1 LSADT
6 PGGAAAAAP
15 GPVRVLIV
23 DDDPLVRS
31 GLTMMLGGAPGI
43 EVVGEAAD
51 GSEVLAALDRHRA
64 DVVLMDLR
72 MPRVDG
78 IAAMELVRR
87 QPQPPA
93 VLVLTTFDT
102 DDQVLRAL
110 RRGAAGFLVKD
121 TPPAEIVRAIELVAA
136 GESMLS
142 PTVTRRL
149 IDRLAGDQDA
159 DARHVEAAGLLTQL
173 SPRDR
178 EIAGAIAQGK
188 SNAAIAAE
196 LHLSVATIKSHVSA
210 MLAKLQ
216 LDNRVQIALMVQ
228 DAERV

>member
-1 LSADT
+1 MST
-6 PGGAAAAAP
+6 EEAAAGEGNP
-15 GPVRVLIV
+15 PVRVLIV

-31 GLTMMLGGAPGI
+31 GLTLMLGGAPGV

-51 GSEVLAALDRHRA
+51 GSEVLGALDRHRA
-64 DVVLMDLR
+64 
-72 MPRVDG
+72 
-78 IAAMELVRR
+78 A
-87 QPQPPA
+87 A

-159 DARHVEAAGLLTQL
+159 DVRHNEAAAQLGEL

-178 EIAGAIAQGK
+178 EIAAAIAQGK

>member
-1 LSADT
+1 
-6 PGGAAAAAP
+6 
-15 GPVRVLIV
+15 VLIV
-23 DDDPLVRS
+23 DDDPLVRA
-31 GLTMMLGGAPGI
+31 GLTMMLGGAEKI

-51 GSEVLAALDRHRA
+51 GSEVLGALDRHRA

-72 MPRVDG
+72 MPKLDG
-78 IAAMELVRR
+78 IAAMELVCA

-149 IDRLAGDQDA
+149 IDRLAGDVDA
-159 DARHVEAAGLLTQL
+159 DVRHSEAAAMLGEL

-178 EIAGAIAQGK
+178 DIAAAIAKGK
-188 SNAAIAAE
+188 SNAAIAAD
-196 LHLSVATIKSHVSA
+196 LHLSIATIKSHVSA

-216 LDNRVQIALMVQ
+216 LDNRVQIALLVQ